1 MIFSKFGLTILPIAA
16 ACVAIAEGHEA
27 FTALTSKPLI
37 DGIGVYAEN
46 VTAGEIVPVHWVIQK
61 ETNCDGVTSRVW
73 SGEGFFWSEPQQ
85 STALPMGSWS
95 GDIQTKIPVL
105 APAGSLELTIKGYF
119 ECPGEARRYFSLTPV
134 EFEVMG

>member
-1 MIFSKFGLTILPIAA
+1 MIFSKFGLPALAA
-16 ACVAIAEGHEA
+16 VSAMLAIAEGREA

-37 DGIGVYAEN
+37 DGIGVYAET
-46 VTAGEIVPVHWVIQK
+46 VTAGETVPVHWVIEK
-61 ETNCDGVTSRVW
+61 DTDCEGVTSRVW
-73 SGEGFFWSEPQQ
+73 NGEGFFWSEPQQ

-105 APAGSLELTIKGYF
+105 APSGNLELTIKGYF